1 MARLLYLHVMQ
12 WDSQQ
17 ADFVRLWKQ
26 LHAADAAELH
36 QSRDHVDLVVD
47 DLTHAV
53 LGAHQQ
59 AD

>member
-1 MARLLYLHVMQ
+1 MARPPYLHVMQ

-26 LHAADAAELH
+26 LHATDAAELH
-36 QSRDHVDLVVD
+36 QSWDHIELVVD

-53 LGAHQQ
+53 LSAHQQ